1 MKKLIY
7 QNPLASPADITGFRL
22 EGQAEIS
29 FIDGAMEM
37 TNSHA
42 NFVFWCPGEF
52 PGDIEISWQFS
63 PVKEP
68 GLCILFFAA
77 RGTAGQD
84 LFSQSLQKR
93 DGEYPQYHSGDINC
107 YHVAYFRRKW
117 EDERCFHVC
126 NLRKSKGFHLV
137 AQGADPLP
145 DVEDSKGFYQMK
157 IEKKDRTVRF
167 YIEDLLIFD
176 YMDDGSLGTVPGGG
190 KIGFRQMAPLVG
202 RYRDLKIYEI

>member
-7 QNPLASPADITGFRL
+7 HNPLASPADIAGFRL
-22 EGQAEIS
+22 EGQAQIS
-29 FIDGAMEM
+29 FAGGAMEM
-37 TNSHA
+37 TNSLA
-42 NFVFWCPGEF
+42 NFVLWCPGEF
-52 PGDIEISWQFS
+52 PGDIEITWQFS

-77 RGTAGQD
+77 RGMDGQD
-84 LFSQSLQKR
+84 LFDESLQTR
-93 DGEYPQYHSGDINC
+93 GGEYPQYHSGDINC

-126 NLRKSKGFHLV
+126 NLRKSRGFHLV

-145 DVEDSKGFYQMK
+145 NAEDSKGFYQMK
-157 IEKKDRTVRF
+157 IEKKDRNVRF

-176 YMDDGSLGTVPGGG
+176 YTDDGSLGAVPGGG

-202 RYRDLKIYEI
+202 RYKDLKVCEI